1 MKAVLET
8 AIRWVGGSLIRMIYR
23 VRVLHQERVPEGGCL
38 LLPNHLSWVDAIILQ
53 ASFPRRIRFLV
64 FDEYFRSRAL
74 RPFLHLFGALPVSPT
89 HAKDAVRAAVEALR
103 KGEIVC
109 MFPEGEISRTGS
121 LLRLQRGFELIAKRA
136 QTPVLP
142 VWLDGLWGSIFSY
155 SEGRYF
161 FKSPKQLPYPVVV
174 AFGEPI
180 EAKAARVNLVRQRM
194 LALGEL
200 CFQSRDFLKGHLGR
214 AAITGLARNPGAIA
228 LVDGRD
234 ESTLSRGM
242 LLAAAFTL
250 ASALRKQREEPRIGV
265 VLPPGRGATIANLA
279 VVFAGKV
286 PVNLNFTASAA
297 SIAAAFRIAGVR
309 TVLTAKPFHERLPEF
324 PWPDKTWFIDTLLPS
339 LGGRIALWRLL
350 VGVLPGGC
358 LAWLSGLP
366 KQGDDVEA
374 VVLFTSGSVG
384 DPKGV
389 VLTHRNLLGNINQFS
404 AVLGLKPHDAIL
416 SCLPVFHSFGST
428 VNLWYPMVSGLRMIT
443 YPSPLD
449 PVKNAELIHK
459 HGIKLLCSTPT
470 FLRAYLRK
478 VVPAQLSSLKLIVT
492 GAEKLPNDLA
502 LAFQERFGKQ
512 VLQGYGLT
520 ETSPVASVNIPEFP
534 YKPDSAPQA
543 SARLGSVGKLMPGM
557 AAEIR
562 DPESGAPLKLTDTG
576 MLWLKGVN
584 IFHGYLNAPER
595 TAAVLQDGWFHTG
608 DLGRFDEDGF
618 LYIEGRLSR
627 FSKIGGEM
635 VPHETVEDAVRK
647 ALALGEDALNLAV
660 AGVPDKT
667 KGEALV
673 IISTKEI
680 NLSALRNLLAEAGI
694 PNLWI
699 PRKVILTS
707 EIPHLASGKLDLRRL
722 QELAQSAGES
732 ADPAP

>member
-1 MKAVLET
+1 MQAVLET
-8 AIRWVGGSLIRMIYR
+8 AIRWVGGVLIRMIYR

-64 FDEYFRSRAL
+64 FEEYYNSRAL
-74 RPFLHLFGALPVSPT
+74 TPFLHLFGALPVSPT

-142 VWLDGLWGSIFSY
+142 VWLDALWGSIFSY

-161 FKSPKQLPYPVVV
+161 FKFPKQLPYPVTV

-180 EAKAARVNLVRQRM
+180 EAKAAQVNLVRERM

-200 CFQSRDFLKGHLGR
+200 CFQKRDFLKGHLGR
-214 AAITGLARNPGAIA
+214 AAIAGLSRNPSAVA

-234 ESTLSRGM
+234 ESILSRGM

-250 ASALRKQREEPRIGV
+250 ARALRKQREEPRIGL

-279 VVFAGKV
+279 VVLAGKV

-297 SIAAAFRIAGVR
+297 SIAAAIRIADVR
-309 TVLTAKPFHERLPEF
+309 TVLTAKLFHERLPEF
-324 PWPDKTWFIDTLLPS
+324 PWPETTWFIDTLLPS
-339 LGGRIALWRLL
+339 LKARIVWWRLL

-358 LAWLSGLP
+358 LAWLSDLP
-366 KQGDDVEA
+366 KQGDEAEA

-404 AVLGLKPHDAIL
+404 AVVGLKPHDAML

-428 VNLWYPMVSGLRMIT
+428 VNLWYPLVSGLRMIT

-478 VVPAQLSSLKLIVT
+478 VAPAQLSSLKLIVT

-520 ETSPVASVNIPEFP
+520 ETSPVASVNIPELP
-534 YKPDSAPQA
+534 YKPDAAPQP

-584 IFHGYLNAPER
+584 IFNGYLNAPER
-595 TAAVLQDGWFHTG
+595 TAAVIQDGWFRTG

-647 ALALGEDALNLAV
+647 GLELGEETLSLAV
-660 AGVPDKT
+660 AGIPDKA

-680 NLSALRNLLAEAGI
+680 DLPALRHSLSEAGI

-699 PRKVILTS
+699 PRKVILTN

-722 QELAQSAGES
+722 QELAQSAE
-732 ADPAP
+732 ANP